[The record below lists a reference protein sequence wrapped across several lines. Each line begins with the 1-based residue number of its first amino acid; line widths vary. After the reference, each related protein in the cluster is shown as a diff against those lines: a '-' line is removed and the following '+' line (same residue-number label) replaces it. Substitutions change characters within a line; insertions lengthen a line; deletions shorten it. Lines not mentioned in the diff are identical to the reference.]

1 MVLWWCYTPFH
12 LHVGR
17 SRAGAGSPRRSS
29 RDPRD
34 RRRPPPVDREIDR
47 RITSHDIRVRDLQQ
61 DTLLPDH
68 QHQRLDQY
76 HRGVRIVGGDLT
88 RQLAPDG
95 TVSVFVMLHTGI
107 DLDVGPKLSLDEARD
122 AMAAA

>member
-1 MVLWWCYTPFH
+1 
-12 LHVGR
+12 
-17 SRAGAGSPRRSS
+17 
-29 RDPRD
+29 
-34 RRRPPPVDREIDR
+34 VDREIDR

-122 AMAAA
+122 AMAAALSAEPPGVDPELVIPVRRRFSRTSFVARK